1 MPGTNKI
8 KSCVGESASQ
18 ASRFLMCNTQIRP
31 SVVAVGVR
39 LDEEMYMK
47 TKMCQRCTF
56 QNRSKSH
63 SNAAIWI
70 FTDV

>member
-1 MPGTNKI
+1 MPGANKI

-18 ASRFLMCNTQIRP
+18 ASRFFMCNTQIRP

-47 TKMCQRCTF
+47 TKMCQR
-56 QNRSKSH
+56 
-63 SNAAIWI
+63 
-70 FTDV
+70 